1 MPWESPSLAGR
12 SAKADRVLEGPGVC
26 LRGGYGCGL
35 ASNQGRERLALMA
48 TMSAH
53 LPAQNACLLVHAVVL
68 KLRLQSTDAGRR
80 LSSAVQRQPEG
91 PRVWSRP
98 RVTTCRM
105 VQVYYRSSVISAC
118 KMGLGSAI
126 RHSLSPCSQRGCSS
140 SHSRLC

>member
-1 MPWESPSLAGR
+1 MPWESPSLAGK

-98 RVTTCRM
+98 PVLPHAGWCKSTTEALL
-105 VQVYYRSSVISAC
+105 SVHARWDL
-118 KMGLGSAI
+118 GL
-126 RHSLSPCSQRGCSS
+126 P
-140 SHSRLC
+140 

>member
-1 MPWESPSLAGR
+1 MPWESPSLAGK

-80 LSSAVQRQPEG
+80 LSSAPELLG
-91 PRVWSRP
+91 PGKGTKHRP
-98 RVTTCRM
+98 N
-105 VQVYYRSSVISAC
+105 
-118 KMGLGSAI
+118 
-126 RHSLSPCSQRGCSS
+126 
-140 SHSRLC
+140 